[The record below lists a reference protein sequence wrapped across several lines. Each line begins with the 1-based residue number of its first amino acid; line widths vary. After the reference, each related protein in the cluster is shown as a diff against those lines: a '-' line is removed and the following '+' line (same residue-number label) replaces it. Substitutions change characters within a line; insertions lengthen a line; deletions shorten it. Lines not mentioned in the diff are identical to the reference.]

1 MVSLKDTFTLFEPI
15 FYFLVALAIVMLI
28 LALMPKTR
36 SKLFAIIYAISNL
49 VLIILL
55 YMTEGII
62 VEQYN
67 LIGDETTFAL
77 GIISVTLSILTVYFA
92 FRKREK
98 IQK

>member
-1 MVSLKDTFTLFEPI
+1 MEETFTLFEPI
-15 FYFLVALAIVMLI
+15 FYFLVAIAVIMLV
-28 LALMPKTR
+28 LALMPKWR
-36 SKLFAIIYAISNL
+36 SKLFAVIYAISNL

-62 VEQYN
+62 VDQYN
-67 LIGDETTFAL
+67 LKGDETTFAL